1 MSFDSRRQLTGA
13 EAQGAMEILLDKRA
27 VRQIR
32 QSATD
37 AIEDGDTE
45 TLREDVM
52 DAFSEEQIEEIERR
66 IDGGDFFDF
75 IGDALEEWDGDDIDE
90 LFELLESH
98 LTDVGIELKYEQP
111 EADEEEEEEDDEEF
125 SADEDDDI
133 SGDPLELEEEPE
145 GEEEI

>member
-1 MSFDSRRQLTGA
+1 
-13 EAQGAMEILLDKRA
+13 MEILLDKRA

-66 IDGGDFFDF
+66 IDGGDFYDF
-75 IGDALEEWDGDDIDE
+75 IGDTLEEWDGDDVDE

-98 LTDVGIELKYEQP
+98 LSDVGIEVKYDPP
-111 EADEEEEEEDDEEF
+111 EAAEEPEEEEEDEEEEEESDFGGDDE
-125 SADEDDDI
+125 DEL
-133 SGDPLELEEEPE
+133 GDPLELDEEPE
-145 GEEEI
+145 GGEEEI

>member
-1 MSFDSRRQLTGA
+1 
-13 EAQGAMEILLDKRA
+13 MEILLDKRA

-32 QSATD
+32 QSGTD

-125 SADEDDDI
+125 SGDDEDDI
-133 SGDPLELEEEPE
+133 GDPLELEEEPE
-145 GEEEI
+145 GEEDI